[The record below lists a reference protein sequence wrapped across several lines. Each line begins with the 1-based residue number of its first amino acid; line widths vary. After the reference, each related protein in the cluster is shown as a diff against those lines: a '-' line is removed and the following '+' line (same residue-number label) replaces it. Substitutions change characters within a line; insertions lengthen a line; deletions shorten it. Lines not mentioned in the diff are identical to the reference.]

1 MFQPDSFLIR
11 FLTKTC
17 DLLFLNIMFV
27 LSCVTIIFSGAAVT
41 SLYAVTLKMIRGQDY
56 APVKDFLRALRENFL
71 PSFPAAILLLVDVTL
86 LAILRAALYA
96 ETLLMPPTM
105 FVLLSF
111 AADLLTALLSWL
123 FPLLARFENTFSRHL
138 NNAVRLALVNLP
150 VTFLSF
156 RIPNQREEKKE
167 IQPAGNQ
174 LGRYQPDIIR
184 RILRFMEYNV
194 QRAIRLL
201 PETAARKLTANPS
214 KPLRQR
220 HRRNQQIEIC
230 QKFQPFYL
238 RIKHRR

>member
-11 FLTKTC
+11 FLTRTC

-27 LSCVTIIFSGAAVT
+27 LSCVTIVFSGAAVT

-96 ETLLMPPTM
+96 ETLLMPPAL
-105 FVLLSF
+105 FVLLAIITIF
-111 AADLLTALLSWL
+111 LTALLSWL

-150 VTFLSF
+150 VTFLLTAV
-156 RIPNQREEKKE
+156 N
-167 IQPAGNQ
+167 
-174 LGRYQPDIIR
+174 
-184 RILRFMEYNV
+184 
-194 QRAIRLL
+194 LL
-201 PETAARKLTANPS
+201 PLLLCLLIPPSLGVVFAFWLLFGFAAGAWVNS
-214 KPLRQR
+214 
-220 HRRNQQIEIC
+220 
-230 QKFQPFYL
+230 FYL
-238 RIKHRR
+238 NRIFQSLQGG

>member
-1 MFQPDSFLIR
+1 MFQSDSFLIR

-27 LSCVTIIFSGAAVT
+27 LSCVTIVFSGAAVT

-96 ETLLMPPTM
+96 ETLLMPPAL
-105 FVLLSF
+105 FVLLAIITIF
-111 AADLLTALLSWL
+111 LTALLSWL

-150 VTFLSF
+150 VTFLLTAV
-156 RIPNQREEKKE
+156 N
-167 IQPAGNQ
+167 
-174 LGRYQPDIIR
+174 
-184 RILRFMEYNV
+184 
-194 QRAIRLL
+194 LL
-201 PETAARKLTANPS
+201 PLLLCLLIPPSLGVVFAFWLLFGFAAGAWVNS
-214 KPLRQR
+214 
-220 HRRNQQIEIC
+220 
-230 QKFQPFYL
+230 FYL
-238 RIKHRR
+238 NRIFQSLQGG